1 MPDDFNYPRERIDE
15 QINWHSNRA
24 NWNKRRYYITEII
37 TLVAATLIPVIN
49 VLNVVSEPM
58 LRILSASLG
67 ALSVLA
73 LGVNKLFKFQENWL
87 NYRALAETVR
97 REKELFHN
105 AVGDY
110 DVPPERRNKKL
121 VERIETMLA
130 STTSKFISIQ
140 KPERESSPVSS
151 PPSWPEEASSV
162 PSQIPSEPDQPAPSQ
177 IEEMTASAT
186 EEQTVGPGV
195 QAHKNA

>member
-1 MPDDFNYPRERIDE
+1 MPEDFIYPRERIDE

-37 TLVAATLIPVIN
+37 TLVAGALIPVAN
-49 VLNVVSEPM
+49 VLNMVSEPL

-73 LGVNKLFKFQENWL
+73 LGVSKLFKFQENWL
-87 NYRALAETVR
+87 NYRALAEAMR
-97 REKELFHN
+97 REKELFLN
-105 AVGDY
+105 GVGDY
-110 DVPPERRNKKL
+110 DVPTERRNKKL
-121 VERIETMLA
+121 VERVETMLA

-151 PPSWPEEASSV
+151 PLSQPEYAAGA
-162 PSQIPSEPDQPAPSQ
+162 PPQMPFEPDQPAPNQ
-177 IEEMTASAT
+177 IEEMAANTT
-186 EEQTVGPGV
+186 KEQTAAGV
-195 QAHKNA
+195 

>member
-1 MPDDFNYPRERIDE
+1 MPEDFNYPRERIDE
-15 QINWHSNRA
+15 QVNWHSHRA

-37 TLVAATLIPVIN
+37 TLVAGALIPVIN
-49 VLNVVSEPM
+49 ALQMVSEPM
-58 LRILSASLG
+58 LRIFSASLG

-73 LGVNKLFKFQENWL
+73 LGVSKLFKFQENWL
-87 NYRALAETVR
+87 NYRALAEAVR
-97 REKELFHN
+97 REKELFLN

-140 KPERESSPVSS
+140 KPERESSPLSQ
-151 PPSWPEEASSV
+151 PDFAASV
-162 PSQIPSEPDQPAPSQ
+162 PPQIPSASEQPASAQ
-177 IEEMTASAT
+177 TEAAAVNATKEQASA
-186 EEQTVGPGV
+186 GV
-195 QAHKNA
+195 